1 MNAGIERRRSTRAYI
16 DAAAEMIWKDEA
28 GNQQYENGRIIDC
41 STTGASIASP
51 QALPASSHMV
61 MRASG
66 IGILALS
73 LVRSCSWYRT
83 QYRLG
88 IEFLEKAV
96 LKPTDTT
103 AEPEY
108 HELLRAGAAG
118 EGRRL
123 DQLYGQFE
131 ARYGAGSIESGHA
144 EIFKRIKEAYR
155 ILKIHNPYQQAES
168 GLSKPIVG
176 FGWPEGLRELKDKR
190 LAVLGLLYKKRMS
203 DHKNASL
210 SARELESLTGL
221 RDDEIGFIVWYL
233 REKGAIA
240 LNDYSSDYAICA
252 PGVDILEAAQ
262 AEMEEQPAG
271 GSQNLGAEP
280 AAAAQPA
287 RKKNRAAQ

>member
-1 MNAGIERRRSTRAYI
+1 MHAGIERRRSARAYI

-28 GNQQYENGRIIDC
+28 GNQHYENGRLIDC

-51 QALPASSHMV
+51 QALAASSMLV
-61 MRASG
+61 MRSSG

-73 LVRSCSWYRT
+73 QVRSCSWYRT

-88 IEFLEKAV
+88 IEFLERAV
-96 LKPTDTT
+96 LKPTDKLT
-103 AEPEY
+103 EPDY
-108 HELLRAGAAG
+108 HELLRAGAGG

-123 DQLYGQFE
+123 DELYGQFE
-131 ARYGAGSIESGHA
+131 ARYGPGNKETGNA
-144 EIFKRIKEAYR
+144 EIFQRMKEAYR
-155 ILKIHNPYQQAES
+155 ILKIPNPYQQES
-168 GLSKPIVG
+168 ALSKPIG
-176 FGWPEGLRELKDKR
+176 AFGWPEGLRELRDKR

-203 DHKNASL
+203 DHKNASF

-221 RDDEIGFIVWYL
+221 QTDEIGFILWYL

-262 AEMEEQPAG
+262 AEMEQPPSITLQKPA
-271 GSQNLGAEP
+271 AEP
-280 AAAAQPA
+280 AAAEAATP
-287 RKKNRAAQ
+287 RTRNRSA